1 MTGAPV
7 PDRAELARI
16 VRETVSDVLG
26 TEPED
31 IHETTDLKGDFDIDS
46 LELMD
51 IGARLETALR
61 VGIPVSDLTGAATV
75 GQAIDLL
82 ADRLERPE

>member
-7 PDRAELARI
+7 PDRGELARI

>member
-7 PDRAELARI
+7 PDREGLARI
-16 VRETVSDVLG
+16 VREAVSDVLG

-51 IGARLETALR
+51 IGARLEAVLR

-75 GQAIDLL
+75 GEAIDVLL
-82 ADRLERPE
+82 GRLERHA